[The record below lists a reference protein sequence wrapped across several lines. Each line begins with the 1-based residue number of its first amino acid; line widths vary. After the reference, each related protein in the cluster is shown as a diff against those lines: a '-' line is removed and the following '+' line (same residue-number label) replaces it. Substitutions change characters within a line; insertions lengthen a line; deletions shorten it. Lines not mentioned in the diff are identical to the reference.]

1 MLPRLI
7 TPPAD
12 YPVEVSELR
21 EHLRLEPGVE
31 GAALQ
36 MYIAAATAQLD
47 GFSGILGRCLI
58 EQTWRLDF
66 ADWSCLRLPFPD
78 CKSAV
83 VVWRDAAGSPI
94 TVAAQDY
101 WLEETALAVEV
112 RFISG
117 WSAPSLPSGGAA
129 PVSVTFVAGY
139 GAADAVPKG
148 IRQAILMQA
157 GHFYRYRES
166 GTDEAVTTL
175 PMAYDALI
183 TPHRVML

>member
-7 TPPAD
+7 TPPAE
-12 YPVEVSELR
+12 YPVHVSELR

-31 GAALQ
+31 GNALQ
-36 MYIAAATAQLD
+36 MFIAAATAQLD
-47 GFSGILGRCLI
+47 GYSGILGRCLI
-58 EQTWRLDF
+58 DQTWRLDF

-78 CKSAV
+78 CRSAV
-83 VVWRDAAGSPI
+83 VVWRDAAGVAT

-101 WLEETALAVEV
+101 WLEETAFGVVV
-112 RFISG
+112 RFVSG
-117 WSAPSLPSGGAA
+117 WSAPTLPTGGAA

-139 GAADAVPKG
+139 GAVSDVPFG

-175 PMAYDALI
+175 PLAYDALI
-183 TPHRVML
+183 APHRVML